1 MKTLKASIHGATSV
15 RSTQVKSKLS
25 SYKKLQTFFFY
36 MTLIKAEN
44 LNKTFRVYK
53 SGEGIKGY
61 LKSFISR
68 DYNEIQAVE
77 DLDLEIGEGE
87 MIGYIGA
94 NGAGKS
100 TTVKMLTGI
109 LEPTS
114 GKIEVDGRNPN
125 KERRKNAM
133 NIGVVFGQKTQLWWD
148 LPVRESFKL
157 LKEIYEVSDEDYE
170 ERINEFDE
178 VLQLS
183 DFWDQPVRKL
193 SLGQKMRCELAAA
206 FLHHPKIVYLDEPTI
221 GLDVAVKERIRE
233 FIKKMNEEKNITVM
247 LTTHD
252 IGDIEDLC
260 RRIVVLDEG
269 RKIYDGELESLVD
282 SLEHRRLILDLL
294 NAEKIE
300 IELDGVESIK
310 EEDGRTA
317 IIFNRKQVSASDLMK
332 YILDNYEVNDFELKE
347 PDIEEVV
354 KKVYN
359 EGL

>member
-1 MKTLKASIHGATSV
+1 MA
-15 RSTQVKSKLS
+15 
-25 SYKKLQTFFFY
+25 
-36 MTLIKAEN
+36 LIWAEN
-44 LNKTFRVYK
+44 LSKTFRVY
-53 SGEGIKGY
+53 SRGEGITGY

-68 DYNEIQAVE
+68 DYEEIRAVE
-77 DLDLEIGEGE
+77 SLNLEIDEGE

-125 KERRKNAM
+125 KERKKNAM

-157 LKEIYEVSDEDYE
+157 LKEIYEVSDQDYE
-170 ERINEFDE
+170 ERIDEFDE

-221 GLDVAVKERIRE
+221 GLDVAVKERIRD
-233 FIKKMNEEKNITVM
+233 FIRKMNEEKNITVM

-252 IGDIEDLC
+252 IDDIEDLC
-260 RRIVVLDEG
+260 DRIVVLDEG
-269 RKIYDGELESLVD
+269 KKIYDGQLDSLVNRF
-282 SLEHRRLILDLL
+282 SSRRLVLETDDT
-294 NAEKIE
+294 
-300 IELDGVESIK
+300 IELDIEGVQDIQTPN
-310 EEDGRTA
+310 G
-317 IIFNRKQVSASDLMK
+317 QVEIVFDRETISASDLMREV
-332 YILDNYEVNDFELKE
+332 LDRYSVSDFQIRE
-347 PDIEEVV
+347 PDIESVV
-354 KKVYN
+354 KKIYN
-359 EGL
+359 EGLAEN

>member
-1 MKTLKASIHGATSV
+1 
-15 RSTQVKSKLS
+15 
-25 SYKKLQTFFFY
+25 

-44 LNKTFRVYK
+44 LSKTFRIYNQ
-53 SGEGIKGY
+53 GEGIRGY

-68 DYNEIQAVE
+68 DYEEVHAVE
-77 DLDLEIGEGE
+77 DLNLEIDEGE

-109 LEPTS
+109 LEPSS

-125 KERRKNAM
+125 RERKKNAM

-148 LPVRESFKL
+148 LPVKESFKL

-170 ERINEFDE
+170 NRIDEFDE

-206 FLHHPKIVYLDEPTI
+206 FLHHPKMVYLDEPTI

-233 FIKKMNEEKNITVM
+233 FIKKMNQDKNITVM

-260 RRIVVLDEG
+260 DRIVVLDEG
-269 RKIYDGELESLVD
+269 KKIYDGQLDHLVNRF
-282 SLEHRRLILDLL
+282 SSRRLVLETEDDIAPD
-294 NAEKIE
+294 IE
-300 IELDGVESIK
+300 GIK
-310 EEDGRTA
+310 DIQKPNGKTEIVFDKEV
-317 IIFNRKQVSASDLMK
+317 ISAPDLMK
-332 YILDNYEVNDFELKE
+332 EILERYNVSDFQIRE
-347 PDIEEVV
+347 PDIEAVV
-354 KKVYN
+354 KKIYN
-359 EGL
+359 EGLADRSTRENDSS